1 MFCAGLGVQ
10 LVGDGAQ
17 HVGQDDDQG
26 LQQTLA
32 PAPTP
37 VTLTTTLIHQA
48 TGHPSQQSTAGQT
61 GGSTSVVYY
70 PARKP

>member
-1 MFCAGLGVQ
+1 MSQSMIHLTFTSDLEMKRCVCMFCAGLGVQ

-37 VTLTTTLIHQA
+37 VTLTTTLRH
-48 TGHPSQQSTAGQT
+48 
-61 GGSTSVVYY
+61 
-70 PARKP
+70 